1 MKLHQISDKRSEFRR
16 PSAEISVSEE
26 RSDERQERP

>member
-1 MKLHQISDKRSEFRR
+1 MNAINIYRLEFRR